1 MASAFVKL
9 YGPTMEQAAAWRVS
23 INAHGPEGFDGEV
36 VAMLLFCSDV
46 GGTISRYTVG
56 QSSLC
61 VEIDVK
67 GWTEQAARARVL
79 TKMAAVLG
87 KEWTLEITDGC

>member
-1 MASAFVKL
+1 
-9 YGPTMEQAAAWRVS
+9 MEQAAAWRVS

-46 GGTISRYTVG
+46 GGTISRYTVAH
-56 QSSLC
+56 SSLC
-61 VEIDVK
+61 VEIEVV
-67 GWTEQAARARVL
+67 GWTEQTARTRVL
-79 TKMAAVLG
+79 TKTAAVLG